1 MMNQMKTVLF
11 LGLLTGLLIGVG
23 SLWGT
28 NGMILAAA
36 LALLMNGIS
45 YWYSDK
51 IVLRLYKAK
60 KAEVGKYPKLY
71 KMVAELAKKAK
82 LPEPKIYIVP
92 SDNPNAFATG
102 RNPKH
107 AVVAVTT
114 GILELLNEKELKGV
128 IAHELSHVK
137 NRDILI
143 STVAATVAGAIAFI
157 GTMARWGAIMGG
169 RNRGGLIQL
178 LALGVIT
185 PIIAMLIH
193 MAVSR
198 SREYLADESG
208 AKLLKD
214 GSGLASALEKLNEAS
229 KTRPM
234 QFGSQASAHMFIVNP
249 FKGLKMAAILS
260 THPPSGERTKRLRS
274 MKF

>member
-143 STVAATVAGAIAFI
+143 STVAAAVAGAIAFI